1 MPLSSRPDV
10 TAQAE
15 PQRESVEDRLRR
27 LISANESLG
36 AKIAEHLASEESW
49 QSERTLFRAMIDQV
63 PDYLFVKDRGSR
75 FVLANRAVA
84 EDLGLSPKDLIGK
97 TDFDLHPPAL
107 AARFFADDQG
117 VIERQ
122 EPLIDIEEFVV
133 DSSGRQKHL
142 LTSKLPLRNEKGEVV
157 GMVGISRDVTD
168 RKRAEDQIHHM
179 AHHDALTGLP
189 NRTLLLDRLG
199 QALRHASRAKS
210 TLTVVFIDLD
220 NFKSVNDS
228 LGHAAG
234 DMLLKTIAG
243 RLVGAVRDTD
253 TVARL
258 GGDEL
263 VLLIC
268 DDDER
273 GTLALKILERAR
285 QAIGEPVTVN
295 GHALHVSAS
304 IGLASFPEDASDAE
318 TLLKHADLAM
328 YQAKARGR
336 DNVQA
341 YAPWMDQAAY
351 EKRVLIDGIRRGLI
365 KGEFSIEYQPQIDLR
380 QGRIIAVEALV
391 RWNHPELGL
400 IMPDRFIG
408 LAEES
413 GSIIALGEWVLRE
426 ACRQNKAWQTAGAGH
441 VTVCVNVS
449 ARQFTDPTWVD
460 RVQAALK
467 DSGLEPR
474 YLELEVTESLLMRDV
489 DSAVAIMKRLQA
501 LGVGLAID
509 DFGTGYSSLSALKNF
524 PVSRL
529 KIDRS
534 FIGGEQSDR
543 SIAKAVISLGQQLNL
558 KVIAEG
564 VETEEQAEFLA
575 NSQCDEVQGFHFC
588 KPLDGEAIGRMLTR
602 QTDKD

>member
-1 MPLSSRPDV
+1 
-10 TAQAE
+10 
-15 PQRESVEDRLRR
+15 
-27 LISANESLG
+27 
-36 AKIAEHLASEESW
+36 
-49 QSERTLFRAMIDQV
+49 MIDQV

-84 EDLGLSPKDLIGK
+84 EDLGLSPKELIGK

-107 AARFFADDQG
+107 AARFFADEQG

-122 EPLIDIEEFVV
+122 QPLIDIEEFVV
-133 DSSGRQKHL
+133 DAAGHQKHL
-142 LTSKLPLRNEKGEVV
+142 LTSKLPLRDDNGAVV
-157 GMVGISRDVTD
+157 GIVGISRDVTD

-199 QALRHASRAKS
+199 QALRQAARSKT

-220 NFKSVNDS
+220 NFKTVNDS

-234 DMLLKTIAG
+234 DALLKTIAG
-243 RLVGAVRDTD
+243 RLVRTVRNTD

-263 VLLIC
+263 VLLIG

-273 GTLALKILERAR
+273 GAVAHKMLDRVRK
-285 QAIGEPVTVN
+285 AISEPVTIN
-295 GHALHVSAS
+295 GHAFHVSAS
-304 IGLASFPEDASDAE
+304 VGLATSPGDGEEPEA
-318 TLLKHADLAM
+318 LLKHADLAM
-328 YQAKARGR
+328 YQAKAKGR

-341 YAPWMDQAAY
+341 YAPWMDEAAY
-351 EKRVLIDGIRRGLI
+351 EKRLLIDGIRRGLSE
-365 KGEFSIEYQPQIDLR
+365 GEFNIAYQPQVDLR
-380 QGRIIAVEALV
+380 QNRIIAVEALV
-391 RWNHPELGL
+391 RWNHPQLGL
-400 IMPDRFIG
+400 IMPERFIG

-426 ACRQNKAWQTAGAGH
+426 ACRQNKAWQEIGTDH

-449 ARQFTDPTWVD
+449 PRQFTDPTWVD
-460 RVQAALK
+460 RVQSALK

-489 DSAVAIMKRLQA
+489 DSAVTIMKRLQA

-534 FIGGEQSDR
+534 FIRGEASDR

-564 VETEEQAEFLA
+564 VETEEQVDFLTS
-575 NSQCDEVQGFHFC
+575 SQCDEVQGFHFS
-588 KPLDGEAIGRMLTR
+588 KPVDPESIVALLTR
-602 QTDKD
+602 QQHNR